1 MTLVRYTLNRKRG
14 NVAMV
19 ATNAGP
25 IVVAVMIALTVTPGT
40 AGAEDAYPSRPITMV
55 VPIAPGG
62 GLDAV
67 ARLVG
72 RKFSEALR
80 QPVVIDNRAGG
91 SQNIGIRAAAKAT
104 ADGYTLLYSSNT
116 ITINPALFSN
126 LGYDVNADLIPIGKA
141 ASLPL
146 LIVGRTASPYKSLPE
161 LIAYAKAN
169 PQKLSYGSPGTGTP
183 HHLGME
189 LLKSAAGAD
198 IVHVPYKGAAP
209 GLTDLIGGN
218 LPLLVTTAAPV
229 QSQLATGELRAYA
242 TLDATRLADY
252 SNVPTVG
259 ETLPGFEVG
268 VWHGVF
274 APAAT
279 PPAIAARLTRALEG
293 VVKDQE
299 LAAQL
304 NKIGVL
310 ASWASPAELRA
321 TIKNEQAAWAT
332 AIKKAGLQVKH

>member
-1 MTLVRYTLNRKRG
+1 MKP
-14 NVAMV
+14 
-19 ATNAGP
+19 ATG
-25 IVVAVMIALTVTPGT
+25 VVSLLIALAALASP
-40 AGAEDAYPSRPITMV
+40 ASAEDAYPSRPVSMV

-67 ARLVG
+67 ARFVG
-72 RKFSEALR
+72 RTFQAALG
-80 QPVVIDNRAGG
+80 QPVVIENRAGG
-91 SQNIGIRAAAKAT
+91 SQNIGIRLAAKA
-104 ADGYTLLYSSNT
+104 APDGYTLLYSSNT
-116 ITINPALFSN
+116 ITINPALFTN
-126 LGYDVNADLIPIGKA
+126 LGYDVNSDLVPIGKA

-146 LIVGRTASPYKSLPE
+146 LIVGRAASPYKTLGE

-169 PQKLSYGSPGTGTP
+169 PNKLSYASPGTGTP

-189 LLKSAAGAD
+189 LLKSAAGID
-198 IVHVPYKGAAP
+198 IQHVPYKGAAP
-209 GLTDLIGGN
+209 GLTDLLGGTV
-218 LPLLVTTAAPV
+218 PLLVTTAAPV
-229 QSQLATGELRAYA
+229 GAQLETGELRAFA
-242 TLDATRLADY
+242 TLDATRLGDY
-252 SNVPTVG
+252 PNVPAVS

-279 PPAIAARLTRALEG
+279 PQGIVAKLTRVLEG
-293 VVKDQE
+293 VVKDRA

-310 ASWASPAELRA
+310 ASWAPPAELRV

-332 AIKKAGLQVKH
+332 AIKKAGIQVK